1 MKIIAME
8 GKVVGLGGIF
18 LKFEDPS
25 KMNRWYEEVLGMTPN
40 DYGVLFAFNTSSHR
54 GYLQL
59 GTFPSDSDYF
69 GATEQRAMLNFRVND
84 MEKMLERLNHF
95 NVPILNEV
103 QTYEYGKFLH
113 ISDPEGNRIEL
124 WEAIDTAF
132 DQEKVTEMR

>member
-1 MKIIAME
+1 ME
-8 GKVVGLGGIF
+8 GKVVGIGGIF

-25 KMNRWYEEVLGMTPN
+25 KMNRWYEEVLGMIPN

-69 GATEQRAMLNFRVND
+69 GATKQRAMLNFRVND
-84 MEKMLERLNHF
+84 MEKMVERLNHF

-124 WEAIDTAF
+124 WEAFDTAF